1 MAGTFR
7 TDSTFLI
14 KGHGLF
20 VRGTMASGT
29 AQTGGSVTIPAGG
42 GAARTERITRIELG
56 QAPDAGGD
64 IQRTM
69 ALQLGSLAPADV
81 ARVRR
86 MLVPGL
92 VLDIADPGPA

>member
-1 MAGTFR
+1 
-7 TDSTFLI
+7 
-14 KGHGLF
+14 
-20 VRGTMASGT
+20 
-29 AQTGGSVTIPAGG
+29 
-42 GAARTERITRIELG
+42 
-56 QAPDAGGD
+56 
-64 IQRTM
+64 M